1 MSEKTSPGYT
11 VLHLRFNLRV
21 PPDPVLAHSGE
32 AANKIASVE
41 GLIWKIWLVE
51 RERREMGGVYLFAS
65 RENAVGYLNHP
76 IIEALYSNPAVIS
89 TDCQIWEVE
98 SSLSALTRGPVEDVR
113 VDEQELVTAGG
124 R

>member
-21 PPDPVLAHSGE
+21 SPDVVLAHSSD
-32 AANKIASVE
+32 AAMKVAAVE

-51 RERREMGGVYLFAS
+51 RDRREIGGVYLFADRKS
-65 RENAVGYLNHP
+65 AIGYLDHP
-76 IIEALYSNPAVIS
+76 IIEALCSNPAVVS

-98 SSLSALTRGPVEDVR
+98 DSLSALTRGPLENNR
-113 VDEQELVTAGG
+113 VDEQELVMTGG